1 MLTYTYGNYYNR
13 QHFILEPL
21 SNSIGALV
29 CCLCHVTHTNH
40 LLILTQPATINIIII
55 TFYYCTF
62 YRLFIY
68 YLLTKLSSLLL
79 VYLISALMGPT
90 RLPKQVATQICESW
104 TQTAPTWRFPAT
116 PTPPSHHQ
124 LLSIPACNMCVTR
137 ASVAGA
143 VAFGHLPAQLPG
155 PFRARLHGRQLHL
168 LRP

>member
-1 MLTYTYGNYYNR
+1 LLLTYTYGDYYNR

-116 PTPPSHHQ
+116 LTPSRPTTSCSPSPH
-124 LLSIPACNMCVTR
+124 ATCV
-137 ASVAGA
+137 
-143 VAFGHLPAQLPG
+143 
-155 PFRARLHGRQLHL
+155 
-168 LRP
+168 

>member
-1 MLTYTYGNYYNR
+1 M
-13 QHFILEPL
+13 E
-21 SNSIGALV
+21 
-29 CCLCHVTHTNH
+29 
-40 LLILTQPATINIIII
+40 IIII
-55 TFYYCTF
+55 GNILFLNHSRILLVHLFVVCVTWHILIIFWFLPNRQPLILLLLLFTILHFIDY
-62 YRLFIY
+62 LFITF
-68 YLLTKLSSLLL
+68 LLKLSSLLL